1 MAQTVTVSKRIRRP
15 TEEVAAFVADPH
27 RLIPVVTTVGRCE
40 YIGSE
45 DQDDHD
51 QLWDVFL
58 VSGTLHLG
66 GRVRVTRDGSSGL
79 RWRSL
84 RGTRHSLEARVDGG
98 EQACRVIVSLTFS
111 LTGLGIARL
120 SELIGRGIVARNL
133 QAATEELR
141 HRLEFEEGESPLA
154 RHGDAHT

>member
-1 MAQTVTVSKRIRRP
+1 MTQTVTVSKHIRRP
-15 TEEVAAFVADPH
+15 VEEVGACVADPH
-27 RLIPVVTTVGRCE
+27 QLIPVVTTVGRCE
-40 YIGSE
+40 YVG
-45 DQDDHD
+45 DDDGD

-66 GRVRVTRDGSSGL
+66 GRVLVTRDGSHGL

-84 RGTRHSLEARVDGG
+84 RGTRHSFEARVAGD
-98 EQACRVIVSLTFS
+98 EQACRITVSLTFS

-141 HRLEFEEGESPLA
+141 HRLEFEEDEIPRS
-154 RHGDAHT
+154 

>member
-1 MAQTVTVSKRIRRP
+1 MAQTVTVSKHIRRP
-15 TEEVAAFVADPH
+15 VDEVGAFVADPR

-40 YIGSE
+40 YIGDDDD
-45 DQDDHD
+45 DQI
-51 QLWDVFL
+51 WDVFL

-66 GRVRVTRDGSSGL
+66 GRVRVTRDGSRGL

-84 RGTRHSLEARVDGG
+84 RGTRHSFEARVDGDD
-98 EQACRVIVSLTFS
+98 QSCRVTVGLTFS

-133 QAATEELR
+133 QAAAEELR
-141 HRLEFEEGESPLA
+141 HRLEFEEGELPMVKD
-154 RHGDAHT
+154 GDAPT